1 VERLTPGGVAG
12 VAVYR
17 FAAHETAVLAASLAP
32 ASALATAAAGR
43 PARATWRLAD
53 DACDDVLV
61 VARADGAIE
70 VHAHGGLAIEAAAL
84 ATFGLTA
91 PSPPNAAMRL
101 ARTAIGRAQL
111 ELAIEQLGH
120 DFAAELARLA
130 ESPLPARRVAVAAA
144 LARSQV
150 AVALA
155 VPAPVH
161 LIGRQNAGKS
171 TLFNA
176 LLGRERAL
184 AGPTAGLTRDVV
196 AESVVLDGYPYV
208 LHDHAGE
215 GLADDAADAAAI
227 ARSRAARR
235 DGLRL
240 LVVDGMR
247 GPDAADRLLA
257 ADAAV
262 VVASKGDGPAAR
274 WPADVPC
281 AGRCAAASG
290 VVAGLQQS
298 IGGWLRAAR
307 GLPPAGRVGGFAALD
322 DRELAALRALVV
334 AAG

>member
-1 VERLTPGGVAG
+1 MERLTPGGVAG

-17 FAAHETAVLAASLAP
+17 FAAHE
-32 ASALATAAAGR
+32 ASALAASVDPAAALAVAAAGR
-43 PARATWRLAD
+43 PARATWRLASG
-53 DACDDVLV
+53 ACDEVLL
-61 VARADGAIE
+61 VARADGATE
-70 VHAHGGLAIEAAAL
+70 VHAHGGHAIDMAAR
-84 ATFGLTA
+84 ATFGLA
-91 PSPPNAAMRL
+91 PSPAPSAAMRL

-111 ELAIEQLGH
+111 ELAIEQMSH

-130 ESPLPARRVAVAAA
+130 ESSALVRRAAVAAA
-144 LARSQV
+144 LARSQI

-155 VPAPVH
+155 VPASVH

-215 GLADDAADAAAI
+215 GAALEPADAAAI

-235 DGLRL
+235 EGLRL
-240 LVVDGMR
+240 LVVDGAR
-247 GPDAADRLLA
+247 GPDAVDRLLA
-257 ADAAV
+257 VDAEV
-262 VVASKGDGPAAR
+262 VVASKGDGPAVR

-281 AGRCAAASG
+281 AGRCAAATDA
-290 VVAGLQQS
+290 VADLQQA

-322 DRELAALRALVV
+322 HGELAALSALAV
-334 AAG
+334 AAD